1 MKIPK
6 LTSVSY
12 NVYLI
17 NHNACIT
24 LFRKTRSCFEAERL
38 PGFLGSVAGSCNPF
52 AMKGGN
58 GGPLVRRAV
67 TRVTL
72 GRRVKVP
79 FGTIPF

>member
-1 MKIPK
+1 MLGTLATA
-6 LTSVSY
+6 LTLRLRVS
-12 NVYLI
+12 
-17 NHNACIT
+17 
-24 LFRKTRSCFEAERL
+24 
-38 PGFLGSVAGSCNPF
+38 LGSVAGSCNPF

-79 FGTIPF
+79 LWDYPVLKGGLPPSKTFRL